1 MMKIKKLI
9 FNPLQE
15 NTYIVFDETNECVI
29 IDPGCQQKKER
40 EALTR
45 CISEAGLI
53 PKAIFNTHCHFDHIF
68 GNNFLRNHY
77 RVELWA
83 HEGEAANIRRFS
95 ASAALFGMM
104 EEPARPPERFL
115 ADKMTLDFGNSSLE
129 VLHTPGHSPGSVC
142 FHSASDSFLIA
153 GDTLFAGS
161 IGRTDLPGGDYDEI
175 MNSLKRLMTL
185 PDETKVY
192 CGHGSETSI
201 GVERRQNPFLIMN
214 YEL

>member
-15 NTYIVFDETNECVI
+15 NTYLICDGTNECVI
-29 IDPGCQQKKER
+29 IDPGCQQKKEK

-45 CISEAGLI
+45 FISEAGLT
-53 PKAIFNTHCHFDHIF
+53 PKAILNTHCHFDHIF
-68 GNNFLRNHY
+68 GNNFLRDEYH
-77 RVELWA
+77 VELWA
-83 HEGEAANIRRFS
+83 HGDEAANIRRFAAS
-95 ASAALFGMM
+95 ASLFGIM
-104 EEPARPPERFL
+104 EEPVRPPERFL
-115 ADKMTLDFGNSSLE
+115 ADRMIFSFGNSSLE
-129 VLHTPGHSPGSVC
+129 VIHTPGHSPGSVC
-142 FHSASDSFLIA
+142 FHSASDGFLIA

-161 IGRTDLPGGDYDEI
+161 IGRTDLPGGDYDQI

-201 GVERRQNPFLIMN
+201 GIERRHNPFLVISD
-214 YEL
+214 